1 MLQRL
6 NNKDFDKVYEVM
18 EESFP
23 MEEYRTY
30 EEQKNLLNNP
40 RYSIYV
46 IKDENDH
53 NVMAFICVWRFD
65 QFAFIEHFA
74 VNSKYRNQG
83 LGSSILKELFQS
95 LSCRICLE
103 VELPNTFVA
112 KRRIEFY
119 KRNGFYMNEYPYI
132 QPSISEGRKPLPL
145 AVMTTQGG
153 ISKALFEE
161 IKKVLYQ
168 WVYHVNDIRTPS
180 A

>member
-6 NNKDFDKVYEVM
+6 NNNDFDKVFEVM
-18 EESFP
+18 VESFP

-30 EEQKNLLNNP
+30 EEQKNLLKNP
-40 RYSIYV
+40 KYRIYI
-46 IKDENDH
+46 IKDEKED
-53 NVMAFICVWRFD
+53 NVKAFIGLWQFD

-83 LGSSILKELFQS
+83 LGSFILKELFQA

-103 VELPNTFVA
+103 VELPNTDFA

-119 KRNGFYMNEYPYI
+119 KRNGFFLNDYPYI
-132 QPSISEGRKPLPL
+132 QPSISEGRKPVPL
-145 AVMTTQGG
+145 AVMTTQSG

-168 WVYHVNDIRTPS
+168 EVYHVI
-180 A
+180 